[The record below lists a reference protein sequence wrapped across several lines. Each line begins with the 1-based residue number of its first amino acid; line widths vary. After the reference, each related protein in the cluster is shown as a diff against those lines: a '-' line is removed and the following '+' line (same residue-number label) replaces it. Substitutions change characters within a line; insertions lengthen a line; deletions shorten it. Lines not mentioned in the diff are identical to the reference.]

1 MLPQESTN
9 AEQIIAVAGGE
20 SSSHDAAFVNG
31 MDSLYPDVNGE
42 FIFGTD
48 NMIIEEVD
56 TNETGFLVDSGRPLL
71 ASKQPITRIGSDLEV
86 LITEHRD
93 EDNDINSI
101 FDFGKA
107 PTSHAAWFNAA
118 HSGIL
123 SYVAASFRAVKALP
137 NTEPPPPHLTL
148 ISEIPHCRHSF

>member
-9 AEQIIAVAGGE
+9 AEKIIAVAGGE

-71 ASKQPITRIGSDLEV
+71 ASKQPITRIGSDLEA

-101 FDFGKA
+101 FDVGKA
-107 PTSHAAWFNAA
+107 PTSHAVWFNAA
-118 HSGIL
+118 HS
-123 SYVAASFRAVKALP
+123 K
-137 NTEPPPPHLTL
+137 H
-148 ISEIPHCRHSF
+148 